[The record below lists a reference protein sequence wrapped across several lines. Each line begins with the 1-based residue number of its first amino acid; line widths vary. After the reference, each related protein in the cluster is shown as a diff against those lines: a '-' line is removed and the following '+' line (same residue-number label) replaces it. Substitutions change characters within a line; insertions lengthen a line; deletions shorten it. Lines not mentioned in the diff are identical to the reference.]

1 MLGSD
6 RVRYSNVILRE
17 FYRVDCKFVSFTVDL
32 IANKQLS
39 KKDCYSFFVGNNIKY
54 FISTDLSYWCRLWSV
69 RKMTQYLI
77 REFTDSTG
85 HIHTDIEKARTN
97 ETLSIV
103 EAEDKEEAK
112 KKVSERNV

>member
-1 MLGSD
+1 MQ
-6 RVRYSNVILRE
+6 
-17 FYRVDCKFVSFTVDL
+17 F
-32 IANKQLS
+32 
-39 KKDCYSFFVGNNIKY
+39 
-54 FISTDLSYWCRLWSV
+54 
-69 RKMTQYLI
+69 LI

-112 KKVSERNV
+112 EKVEGMNNG

>member
-1 MLGSD
+1 M
-6 RVRYSNVILRE
+6 
-17 FYRVDCKFVSFTVDL
+17 VSEKTLSLSISYFCSRCGFNYL
-32 IANKQLS
+32 IGGEN
-39 KKDCYSFFVGNNIKY
+39 Y
-54 FISTDLSYWCRLWSV
+54 
-69 RKMTQYLI
+69 MQYLI